1 MSDTD
6 AFIREIRVC
15 IYLFRGIIETLTRS
29 TSNRNNASNF
39 KGEIKTR
46 AISLFLQL
54 FDSFNNLKKI
64 KIPPLS
70 K

>member
-39 KGEIKTR
+39 KGEIKKTCNFFVSSIIR
-46 AISLFLQL
+46 LF
-54 FDSFNNLKKI
+54 
-64 KIPPLS
+64 
-70 K
+70 